1 MGPENL
7 PTEDSSAQKRP
18 GNSPQSHGNWGTNPQ
33 LGEAIALFDRG
44 EWYACHDLIEDL
56 WHQCQG
62 PDRQALQGLLQIAV
76 AQVHLERNNR
86 RGATI
91 LLGEGLGRLKPYGS
105 EALGINLPPLL
116 DAVSCRLQAL
126 QQGLEPGD
134 GPLPRLG
141 SPQGRHLD

>member
-1 MGPENL
+1 M
-7 PTEDSSAQKRP
+7 
-18 GNSPQSHGNWGTNPQ
+18 
-33 LGEAIALFDRG
+33 
-44 EWYACHDLIEDL
+44 
-56 WHQCQG
+56 
-62 PDRQALQGLLQIAV
+62 

>member
-1 MGPENL
+1 LGTENL
-7 PTEDSSAQKRP
+7 PTEDSSAQKLT
-18 GNSPQSHGNWGTNPQ
+18 GNSPQGDDNWGANLQ
-33 LGEAIALFDRG
+33 LSEAIALFNRG

-76 AQVHLERNNR
+76 AQLHLERKNL
-86 RGATI
+86 RGATV

-105 EALGINLPPLL
+105 EALGLDLPPLL
-116 DAVSCRLQAL
+116 AAVSCRLQAL

-141 SPQGRHLD
+141 SPQG